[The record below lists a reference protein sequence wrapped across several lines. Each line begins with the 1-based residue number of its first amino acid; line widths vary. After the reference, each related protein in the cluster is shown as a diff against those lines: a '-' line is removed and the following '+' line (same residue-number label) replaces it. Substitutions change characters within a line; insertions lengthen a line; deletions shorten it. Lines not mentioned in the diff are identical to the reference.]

1 MNRGKKKTQKSSK
14 GKSSVARTW
23 KMSQEAPKTQ
33 KVSNKW
39 DNIPGI
45 LDDGENSYKP
55 TGIHREFL
63 GFAKIFRTVEKS
75 FIP

>member
-1 MNRGKKKTQKSSK
+1 
-14 GKSSVARTW
+14 
-23 KMSQEAPKTQ
+23 MSQEAPKTQ